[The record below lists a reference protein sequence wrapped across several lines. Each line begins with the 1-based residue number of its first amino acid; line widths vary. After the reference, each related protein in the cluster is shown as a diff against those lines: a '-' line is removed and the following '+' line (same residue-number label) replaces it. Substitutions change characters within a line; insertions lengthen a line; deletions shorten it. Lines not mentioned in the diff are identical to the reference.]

1 LNQTLEVEK
10 QVSMDL
16 KLKIKEAKNQAKFLQ
31 EENSKI
37 LNINANNHREI
48 VLYQAKVKDLDTL
61 ENDKAQ
67 LQREL

>member
-1 LNQTLEVEK
+1 
-10 QVSMDL
+10 MDL

>member
-1 LNQTLEVEK
+1 LEVEK